1 MPILYKSEFLN
12 QDVFIWELIE
22 TEEQLQHLIPDEPK
36 PDFSYAPRRA
46 TWMGTRC
53 LLREIY
59 KSSPIISYNQHG
71 KPSLNNS
78 DEISISHSGNLIA
91 FARSKVNCGIDI
103 QLHSDKIGNIL
114 PKFLNEHEVVWLAEK
129 SNKTPYHHL
138 IWCAKEAIFK
148 VFGFEVDFKKEITIL
163 NFNALK
169 KGTFKALVKRNEI
182 EKMFTLEYSIVGDYF
197 LVFTHE

>member
-1 MPILYKSEFLN
+1 
-12 QDVFIWELIE
+12 
-22 TEEQLQHLIPDEPK
+22 
-36 PDFSYAPRRA
+36 
-46 TWMGTRC
+46 MGTRC

-103 QLHSDKIGNIL
+103 QLHSDKISNIL

-148 VFGFEVDFKKEITIL
+148 VFGHDVDFKKDINIL
-163 NFNALK
+163 SFNTFK
-169 KGTFKALVKRNEI
+169 KGEFKAQVSRNGQTLL
-182 EKMFTLEYSIVGDYF
+182 FTVAYSIMDNYY
-197 LVFTHE
+197 LAFTHE